1 MLSPK
6 MTRPT
11 PLGWARISDTV
22 VSVFPYAG
30 TIWSGHEA
38 VVCLVELDPQPL
50 SARRGAASASARAG
64 ARGVSVVLARGRP
77 SPRLQPP
84 GRGSRRCNDGL
95 HPPLAP
101 NARVHPTY
109 G

>member
-1 MLSPK
+1 MDDCGRTRRRLAVNPSARVSASRAGGAMLSPK

-64 ARGVSVVLARGRP
+64 ARGVSVVL
-77 SPRLQPP
+77 
-84 GRGSRRCNDGL
+84 
-95 HPPLAP
+95 
-101 NARVHPTY
+101 
-109 G
+109 